1 MPYKLKL
8 VDHKKAYVVAQDGT
22 KLSKKPLPVVRA
34 KKQLIAV
41 NIAHAKKMGYI
52 K

>member
-1 MPYKLKL
+1 MPYHLKL
-8 VDHKKAYVVAQDGT
+8 VDKKAYVVAQDGT
-22 KLSKKPLPVVRA
+22 KLSKRPLPVARA

-41 NIAHAKKMGYI
+41 NIAHARKMGYI